1 VETRSPKAAERT
13 GGAHS
18 SIFDALYHQYKS
30 LVFDF
35 AWRLTQDRGEAED
48 LFQETWLRV
57 VENLPKINVRNF
69 KAWAMTVTANL
80 YRDALRKKRIR
91 RFFLLQK
98 SKGCA
103 DEGKRSFFEN
113 ETSSSRDESECAD
126 AGRAIARA
134 MAALPGKQRCVFVLK
149 EIEGF
154 KYSEIGEMLM
164 IPLGTVKTLMH
175 RAVKRLRQELSAYKE
190 NGCLFAGSIK
200 NEMQR
205 H

>member
-1 VETRSPKAAERT
+1 VEARSRKAIQGT
-13 GGAHS
+13 GEVNS
-18 SIFDALYHQYKS
+18 PIFDALYHQYKS
-30 LVFDF
+30 LIFDF

-57 VENLPKINVRNF
+57 VENLPKISVRNF
-69 KAWAMTVTANL
+69 KAWALTVTANL

-98 SKGCA
+98 SKGSSG
-103 DEGKRSFFEN
+103 EGKRSFLEN
-113 ETSSSRDESECAD
+113 ETSYSRDESECAD
-126 AGRAIARA
+126 AGRAIAQA
-134 MAALPGKQRCVFVLK
+134 MACLPGKQRCVFILK

-154 KYSEIGEMLM
+154 KYSEISEMLS
-164 IPLGTVKTLMH
+164 IRLGTAKTLMH
-175 RAVKRLRQELSAYKE
+175 RAAKRLRQELSAYKE
-190 NGCLFAGSIK
+190 KGYPFVGSVK